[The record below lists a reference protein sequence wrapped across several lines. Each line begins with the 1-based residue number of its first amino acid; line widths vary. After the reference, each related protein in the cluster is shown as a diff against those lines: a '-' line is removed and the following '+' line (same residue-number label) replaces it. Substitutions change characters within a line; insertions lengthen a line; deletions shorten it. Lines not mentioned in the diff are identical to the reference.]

1 MFSLFISHTFRKYI
15 PIAFKVSKAY
25 YIAYI
30 AVFLSTAIILL
41 LLYWALWPHTV
52 FKLNRDIKVIT
63 PHPTSGEY
71 LEYEMDYCRDESFK
85 GINAVVQTSFIDHLL
100 YLTPPTVGP
109 LPSGCNTIDIV
120 VPIPRFREGY
130 YKLQVERTYWINP
143 LKREV
148 TKSTSELFYVYSK

>member
-1 MFSLFISHTFRKYI
+1 MTFKRIGSALLQIKTYYVAYAALLVTTLIVLLF
-15 PIAFKVSKAY
+15 
-25 YIAYI
+25 
-30 AVFLSTAIILL
+30 
-41 LLYWALWPHTV
+41 LYWEFWPQSV

-63 PHPTSGEY
+63 PHPVAGDY
-71 LEYEMDYCRDESFK
+71 IEYEMDYCRNNNFT

-109 LPSGCNTIDIV
+109 LPSGCNTLDIV
-120 VPIPRFREGY
+120 VPLPRFRAGF

-148 TKSTSELFYVYSK
+148 SKSTSDVFYVYDR